1 MTGMVVTL
9 IWLLHIGNYGVATLS
24 ADFAGRA
31 HHTEMADTGKIAA
44 TPAGQAE
51 NPVAAVVAQVLDIA
65 AEGLADP
72 QPGVRATRPSV
83 IVLGPPALL
92 NGHDAERGGAG
103 RCKSAGPASRR
114 AQATG
119 STGRSPKG
127 LSHIVIFSRRSGKA
141 LDVSRRFFTAL
152 GFPERLVARLFDTE
166 KPARTTCCTTCPT
179 PTKLRHTPRHSIGS
193 PANFRARA
201 GTSPGH
207 LADSA
212 IPWPGR
218 CSFREGRPLWTLAY
232 VSRRASC

>member
-1 MTGMVVTL
+1 M
-9 IWLLHIGNYGVATLS
+9 
-24 ADFAGRA
+24 
-31 HHTEMADTGKIAA
+31 
-44 TPAGQAE
+44 
-51 NPVAAVVAQVLDIA
+51 AAVVGQVLDLVLMA
-65 AEGLADP
+65 LADP

-92 NGHDAERGGAG
+92 NGHDAEHGGVG
-103 RCKSAGPASRR
+103 RCKSADPASRR

-152 GFPERLVARLFDTE
+152 GFPERLIARLFDTE